1 LKFRLRKSEERL
13 LIADKETNM
22 PKSVRYGEQARIIL
36 AKGVEKL
43 AKAVETTLGPRGGNA
58 VIDRPIGTPLVSRDG
73 VSIAEEIELEDRFEN
88 MGAQI
93 AREVAKQTN
102 RVAGDGTTT
111 AIVLANS
118 LIQEGLSVF
127 SGNTN
132 TIAVTDGIDQA
143 VEATIR
149 RLKELSRPV
158 ITNEQLWSVATNAAS
173 DPDIGVV
180 VAEALRTVGHDGIV
194 NVEPSLSVK
203 TVLEVVDG
211 FSFDR
216 GYLSAHMANQID
228 RMEAVLDS
236 VLICLTD
243 HTLVDP
249 DHVEIIKKISAEA
262 RKPVLLIVEQL
273 SGAALG
279 ALLAARDSGQWML
292 AVHPPEFGHWRK
304 AVLED
309 IAILTGARL
318 ISKDLGDRFE
328 DIRLEDFGT
337 ARQVRA
343 SLENTTITGGG
354 GDPAKVRGRRH
365 QIQKQFELMEQP
377 VERDK
382 LQERLGRM
390 SWAIAIIR
398 VGGATPAEQ
407 KRTGQMIE
415 DALNAARAATEEGVL
430 AGGGTTFAQVAQEL
444 DALAQPANDEI
455 KKGTRIVQRALIE
468 PLRCIA
474 RNSGLDPDKV
484 IDRVVHSNYGLGFN
498 ARTGQFGDL
507 IAEGVLDPLKVSSA
521 ALRNAASV
529 AKLVLAT
536 RTLIVDKPESIDPT
550 SEPCRG
556 GGAERYGMDYSM
568 QEVG

>member
-1 LKFRLRKSEERL
+1 
-13 LIADKETNM
+13 M
-22 PKSVRYGEQARIIL
+22 PKILRYGEQARITL

-73 VSIAEEIELEDRFEN
+73 VSIADEIELEDRFEN

-127 SGNTN
+127 NGNTN
-132 TIAVTDGIDQA
+132 TIAVMDGIDQA

-158 ITNEQLWSVATNAAS
+158 TTNEQLWSVAANAAS

-180 VAEALRTVGHDGIV
+180 VAEALQTVGHEGIV

-203 TVLEVVDG
+203 TVLEIVDG

-236 VLICLTD
+236 PLICLTD
-243 HTLVDP
+243 HTLLDP
-249 DHVEIIKKISAEA
+249 QQVEIIKKISAEA
-262 RKPVLLIVEQL
+262 KKPVLLIVEQL
-273 SGAALG
+273 GGAALG
-279 ALLAARDSGQWML
+279 ALLAARESGQWML

-309 IAILTGARL
+309 IAILTGARF
-318 ISKDLGDRFE
+318 IAKDLGDRLE
-328 DIRLEDFGT
+328 DIRLEDLGT

-365 QIQKQFELMEQP
+365 QIQKQMELMEQP

-444 DALAQPANDEI
+444 DALAEPANDEARE
-455 KKGTRIVQRALIE
+455 GTRIVQRALIE

-474 RNSGLDPDKV
+474 RNSGLDPEKV

-536 RTLIVDKPESIDPT
+536 QTLIADKPESIDPA

-556 GGAERYGMDYSM
+556 GGAERYGMDYAM
-568 QEVG
+568 QELS

>member
-1 LKFRLRKSEERL
+1 
-13 LIADKETNM
+13 M
-22 PKSVRYGEQARIIL
+22 PKLIRYGEQARITL

-73 VSIAEEIELEDRFEN
+73 VSIADEIELEDRFEN

-102 RVAGDGTTT
+102 KVAGDGTTT
-111 AIVLANS
+111 AIILANA

-127 SGNTN
+127 SGDTN
-132 TIAVTDGIDQA
+132 TIAVMDGIDKA
-143 VEATIR
+143 VEATLE
-149 RLKELSRPV
+149 RLKELARPV
-158 ITNEQLWSVATNAAS
+158 NTNEQLLSVAANS
-173 DPDIGVV
+173 SNDPEIGAVV
-180 VAEALRTVGHDGIV
+180 SEALRRVGHEGIV
-194 NVEPSLSVK
+194 EVEPSLSAK
-203 TVLEVVDG
+203 TALEIVDG

-236 VLICLTD
+236 TLILLTD
-243 HTLVDP
+243 HALIDTQP
-249 DHVEIIKKISAEA
+249 VEIIKKISTEA
-262 RKPVLLIVEQL
+262 KKPVLLIAEQL

-279 ALLAARDSGQWML
+279 ALLSARDSGQWIL

-304 AVLED
+304 AVFED
-309 IAILTGARL
+309 LAILTGARF
-318 ISKDLGDRFE
+318 ISKDLGA
-328 DIRLEDFGT
+328 RLEDVRLEDLGT
-337 ARQVRA
+337 ALQVRA
-343 SLENTTITGGG
+343 SQEATTITGGG
-354 GDPAKVRGRRH
+354 GDPAKIRGRRA
-365 QIQKQFELMEQP
+365 QIQKQLEIMEQP

-390 SWAIAIIR
+390 SGAIAIIR
-398 VGGATPAEQ
+398 AGGATPVEQ
-407 KRTGQMIE
+407 KRGAQMIE

-430 AGGGTTFAQVAQEL
+430 AGGGTTFAQVAEGL
-444 DALAQPANDEI
+444 EALCRPANDDI
-455 KKGTRIVQRALIE
+455 RKGTRIVQRALLQ

-474 RNSGLDPDKV
+474 QNSGLDPGKV
-484 IDRVVHSNYGLGFN
+484 TDRVIHSNYGYGFD
-498 ARTGQFGDL
+498 ARTGKFCDL
-507 IAEGVLDPLKVSSA
+507 ISEGVLDPLKVSSA
-521 ALRNAASV
+521 ALSNAASV
-529 AKLVLAT
+529 AKLVLAAQ
-536 RTLIVDKPESIDPT
+536 TLIVDKPESVDPT

>member
-1 LKFRLRKSEERL
+1 
-13 LIADKETNM
+13 M

>member
-1 LKFRLRKSEERL
+1 
-13 LIADKETNM
+13 M
-22 PKSVRYGEQARIIL
+22 PKIIRYGEQARIIL

-73 VSIAEEIELEDRFEN
+73 VSIADEIELEDRFEN

-127 SGNTN
+127 NRNTN
-132 TIAVTDGIDQA
+132 TIAVMDGIDQA

-158 ITNEQLWSVATNAAS
+158 TTNEQLWSVAANAAS

-203 TVLEVVDG
+203 TVLEIVDG

-236 VLICLTD
+236 PLICLTD
-243 HTLVDP
+243 HTLLDP
-249 DHVEIIKKISAEA
+249 QQVEIIKKISAEA
-262 RKPVLLIVEQL
+262 KKPVLLIVEQL
-273 SGAALG
+273 GGAALG
-279 ALLAARDSGQWML
+279 ALLAARESGQWML

-309 IAILTGARL
+309 IAILTGARF
-318 ISKDLGDRFE
+318 ISKDLGDRLE
-328 DIRLEDFGT
+328 DVRLEDLGT

-354 GDPAKVRGRRH
+354 GNPAKVRGRRN
-365 QIQKQFELMEQP
+365 QIQKQFEMMEQP

-407 KRTGQMIE
+407 KRTEQMIE

-444 DALAQPANDEI
+444 DALAEPANDEAR
-455 KKGTRIVQRALIE
+455 KGTRIVQRALIE

-474 RNSGLDPDKV
+474 RNSGLDPEKV

-507 IAEGVLDPLKVSSA
+507 VAEGVLDPLKVSSA

-536 RTLIVDKPESIDPT
+536 QTLIADKPESIDPT

-556 GGAERYGMDYSM
+556 GGAERYGMDYAM
-568 QEVG
+568 QELS

>member
-1 LKFRLRKSEERL
+1 
-13 LIADKETNM
+13 M
-22 PKSVRYGEQARIIL
+22 PKILRYGEQARIIL

-73 VSIAEEIELEDRFEN
+73 VSIADEIELEDRFEN

-127 SGNTN
+127 NGNTN
-132 TIAVTDGIDQA
+132 TIAVMDGIDQA

-158 ITNEQLWSVATNAAS
+158 TTNEQLWSVAANAAS

-203 TVLEVVDG
+203 TVLEIVDG

-236 VLICLTD
+236 PLICLTD
-243 HTLVDP
+243 HTLLDP
-249 DHVEIIKKISAEA
+249 QQVEIIKKISAEA
-262 RKPVLLIVEQL
+262 KKPVLLIVEQL
-273 SGAALG
+273 GGSALG
-279 ALLAARDSGQWML
+279 ALLAARESGQWML

-309 IAILTGARL
+309 IAILTGARF
-318 ISKDLGDRFE
+318 IAKDLGDRLE
-328 DIRLEDFGT
+328 DIRLEDLGT

-365 QIQKQFELMEQP
+365 QIQKQMELMEQP

-444 DALAQPANDEI
+444 EALARPANDEI

-536 RTLIVDKPESIDPT
+536 QTLIADKPESIDPA

-568 QEVG
+568 QEVS